1 VSALHQMRAS
11 IATKSNPGAAMQI
24 LAGDRNLSAYFGFKT
39 TTRSLRTT
47 EIGVSHMKSN
57 SRISTSPISRMGI
70 AFLVLSLSLPAF
82 AALGGDVASVHED
95 QAQMK
100 GTLKTTQAEAYS
112 VHEISASANTVVK
125 EYVSPAGKVFAITWH
140 GQFIPDMQQ
149 LLGTYYD
156 QYAQAAK
163 TQRESH
169 SGHHP
174 VNIQQP
180 GLVFQNGGHMRSY
193 VGRAYVPDMVPQGV
207 NVNALQ

>member
-1 VSALHQMRAS
+1 MH
-11 IATKSNPGAAMQI
+11 I
-24 LAGDRNLSAYFGFKT
+24 LASDRNLPPSFGFKT
-39 TTRSLRTT
+39 TTRPLRIT
-47 EIGVSHMKSN
+47 ESGVSHMKSN
-57 SRISTSPISRMGI
+57 SRISVSPISRIGI
-70 AFLVLSLSLPAF
+70 ALLLLALPLPAL

-112 VHEISASANTVVK
+112 VHEITASANTVVK

-140 GQFIPDMQQ
+140 GQFIPDMQL

-163 TQRESH
+163 AQRESH
-169 SGHHP
+169 VGRHP

-193 VGRAYVPDMVPQGV
+193 IGRAYVPEMVPQGV
-207 NVNALQ
+207 NVDALQ